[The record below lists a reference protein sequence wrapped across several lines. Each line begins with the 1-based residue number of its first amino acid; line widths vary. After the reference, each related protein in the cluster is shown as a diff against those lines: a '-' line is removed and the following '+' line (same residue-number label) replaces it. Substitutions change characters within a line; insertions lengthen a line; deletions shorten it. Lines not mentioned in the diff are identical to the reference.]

1 MRRLSVIV
9 LLRRMIRFCD
19 CFVQAGTVKAGN
31 SLRDQNQRKRR
42 GIMRRKKWSALGIS
56 VLLVFGL
63 AACSSSQGA
72 QTADNGD
79 AGAQTQ
85 ESGETENTPVTEE
98 ESEVAELPAD
108 LDFTVNYDGIK
119 TAKIEA
125 GVSVHDPSIYK
136 VDGKYYI
143 FGSHMSTAVSEDLR
157 TWTSLGDGYKV
168 KDQIYY
174 ELMAN
179 DEAFAY
185 SGSKKSLIPTD
196 DRKWHV
202 WAPDVIY
209 NEEAGLYYLYFCTT
223 STWNASNLCYATSEK
238 IEGPYEWKGAL
249 IYSGFTAETLDATD
263 VTEYV
268 DRDTAKDRYIK
279 KSNEYNFNKFPNAID
294 PTVLYDG
301 EGRLWM
307 VYGSWSGGMY
317 LLELDKATGEV
328 IHPEEDEAKRVD
340 PYFGKRLLGGN
351 HSSIE
356 APYILYD
363 EESGYY
369 YLFVSYGGLTREGGY
384 QIRVFRSETIDG
396 DYVDMNG
403 EYPMDTNNPEH
414 YPYGLKLSG
423 NYFLPSLEMAYMAT
437 GHNSAFVDEDGKKY
451 VVNHTRFDNKTEEHE
466 PRVHQFIVNEEG
478 WPCMLPYA
486 TDGETVSESGYDKG
500 AVAGRYYVINQ
511 GTAID
516 AEIAQPFILYLDE
529 SGTVY
534 GDGVEGSWEMKDGTC
549 YMKVTYGGKDYS
561 GVFCQ
566 MNDEAGT
573 QVMTFSAVG
582 SNESVWGVKYE

>member
-1 MRRLSVIV
+1 
-9 LLRRMIRFCD
+9 
-19 CFVQAGTVKAGN
+19 
-31 SLRDQNQRKRR
+31 
-42 GIMRRKKWSALGIS
+42 MRRKGLTLCGLGAL
-56 VLLVFGL
+56 LAFGL
-63 AACSSSQGA
+63 MACGTSQDTG
-72 QTADNGD
+72 TSGD
-79 AGAQTQ
+79 AEAGTEQ
-85 ESGETENTPVTEE
+85 ENAASTEE
-98 ESEVAELPAD
+98 EETQMGAMPAD
-108 LDFTVNYDGIK
+108 LDFTVSYDGIE
-119 TAKIEA
+119 TAKIDA
-125 GVSVHDPSIYK
+125 GVSVHDPSIVK

-179 DEAFAY
+179 KDAFAY
-185 SGSKKSLIPTD
+185 AGSKNSVIPSD
-196 DRKWHV
+196 DRTWHV

-209 NEEAGLYYLYFCTT
+209 NEETGLYYLYFCTS
-223 STWNASNLCYATSEK
+223 STWNASNLCYATSEN
-238 IEGPYEWKGAL
+238 IDGPYEWKGAL
-249 IYSGFTAETLDATD
+249 IYSGFTAQTLDDTD
-263 VTEYV
+263 VAEYV

-279 KSNEYNFNKFPNAID
+279 KSNEYNFNKYPNAID

-301 EGRLWM
+301 DGRLWM

-317 LLELDKATGEV
+317 LLELDKSTGEV
-328 IHPEEDEAKRVD
+328 IHPEEDEANRVD

-356 APYILYD
+356 GPYILYD

-369 YLFVSYGGLTREGGY
+369 YLFVSYGGLAREGGY

-403 EYPMDTNNPEH
+403 EYPMDTDNPEH

-437 GHNSAFVDEDGKKY
+437 GHNSAFIDDDGKKY
-451 VVNHTRFDNKTEEHE
+451 IVNHTRFDNKTEEHE

-486 TDGETVSESGYDKG
+486 TDGETVSESGYSMTD
-500 AVAGRYYVINQ
+500 VAGRYYVINQ
-511 GTAID
+511 GTAIN

-529 SGTVY
+529 SGKVY
-534 GDGVEGSWEMKDGTC
+534 GDGVEGSWEMKDNTC
-549 YMKVTYGGKDYS
+549 YMKVSYQGTDYS

-573 QVMTFSAVG
+573 QVMTSSAVG
-582 SNESVWGVKYE
+582 NNESVWGVKY

>member
-1 MRRLSVIV
+1 
-9 LLRRMIRFCD
+9 
-19 CFVQAGTVKAGN
+19 
-31 SLRDQNQRKRR
+31 
-42 GIMRRKKWSALGIS
+42 MRRKRPMAWAFGILAALGMT
-56 VLLVFGL
+56 
-63 AACSSSQGA
+63 ACGSSQEADVQEGA
-72 QTADNGD
+72 KTGTA
-79 AGAQTQ
+79 
-85 ESGETENTPVTEE
+85 TEE
-98 ESEVAELPAD
+98 EAAVATEEAGGTDGLPAG
-108 LDFTVNYDGIK
+108 LDFAVNYDGIA

-125 GVSVHDPSIYK
+125 GVSVHDPSIVK
-136 VDGKYYI
+136 ANGKYYI

-174 ELMAN
+174 ELMGN

-185 SGSKKSLIPTD
+185 AGSKKSLIPTD
-196 DRKWHV
+196 DRGWHV

-209 NEEAGLYYLYFCTT
+209 NEETGLYYLYFCTT
-223 STWNASNLCYATSEK
+223 STWNASNLCYATSES
-238 IEGPYEWKGAL
+238 IEGPYEWQGAL
-249 IYSGFTAETLDATD
+249 IYSGFTLETLDATD

-279 KSNEYNFNKFPNAID
+279 KSNEYNFNKYPNAID
-294 PTVLYDG
+294 PTVLYDE

-328 IHPEEDEAKRVD
+328 IHPEENEANRVD

-356 APYILYD
+356 APYIFYD
-363 EESGYY
+363 EENGYY
-369 YLFVSYGGLTREGGY
+369 YLFVSYGGLAREGGY

-403 EYPMDTNNPEH
+403 EYPLDTDNPEH

-423 NYFLPSLEMAYMAT
+423 NYMLPSLEMAYMAT
-437 GHNSAFVDEDGKKY
+437 GHNSAFIDDDGKKY
-451 VVNHTRFDNKTEEHE
+451 IVNHTRFDNKTEEHE

-486 TDGETVSESGYDKG
+486 TDGETVSGSGYETAD
-500 AVAGRYYVINQ
+500 VAGRYYVINQ

-516 AEIAQPFILYLDE
+516 AQIAQPFILYLDE
-529 SGTVY
+529 GGKVY
-534 GDGVEGSWEMKDGTC
+534 GDGIEGSWEMKDSTC
-549 YMKVTYGGKDYS
+549 YMKVTYQDVDYS

-582 SNESVWGVKYE
+582 NNESVWGVKYDE

>member
-1 MRRLSVIV
+1 
-9 LLRRMIRFCD
+9 
-19 CFVQAGTVKAGN
+19 
-31 SLRDQNQRKRR
+31 
-42 GIMRRKKWSALGIS
+42 MRRKGLMVCGLA
-56 VLLVFGL
+56 VLLAFEL
-63 AACSSSQGA
+63 MACGASQDTGTSGSA
-72 QTADNGD
+72 EAGTEQEDTA
-79 AGAQTQ
+79 
-85 ESGETENTPVTEE
+85 SEE
-98 ESEVAELPAD
+98 EEGTQMGTIPAD
-108 LDFTVNYDGIK
+108 LDFTVSYDGIA

-125 GVSVHDPSIYK
+125 GVSVHDPSIVK

-179 DEAFAY
+179 KDAFAY
-185 SGSKKSLIPTD
+185 AGSKNSVIPTD
-196 DRKWHV
+196 DRAWHV

-209 NEEAGLYYLYFCTT
+209 NEETGLYYLYFCTS
-223 STWNASNLCYATSEK
+223 STWNASNLCYATSEN
-238 IEGPYEWKGAL
+238 IDGPYEWKGAL
-249 IYSGFTAETLDATD
+249 IYSGFTAQTLDDTD
-263 VTEYV
+263 VAEYV

-279 KSNEYNFNKFPNAID
+279 KSNEYNFNKYPNAID

-301 EGRLWM
+301 DGRLWM

-317 LLELDKATGEV
+317 LLELDKSTGEV
-328 IHPEEDEAKRVD
+328 IHPQEDEANRVD

-356 APYILYD
+356 GPYILYD

-369 YLFVSYGGLTREGGY
+369 YLFVSYGGLAREGGY

-437 GHNSAFVDEDGKKY
+437 GHNSAFVDDDGKKY
-451 VVNHTRFDNKTEEHE
+451 IVNHTRFDNKTEEHE

-486 TDGETVSESGYDKG
+486 TDGETVSESGYSMAD
-500 AVAGRYYVINQ
+500 VAGRYYVIDQ

-529 SGTVY
+529 SGKVY
-534 GDGVEGSWEMKDGTC
+534 GDGVEGSWEMKDNTC
-549 YMKVTYGGKDYS
+549 YMKVSYQGTDYS

-582 SNESVWGVKYE
+582 NNESVWGVKY

>member
-1 MRRLSVIV
+1 MRRRNGALCALS
-9 LLRRMIRFCD
+9 LLLTFGLTACGSSKD
-19 CFVQAGTVKAGN
+19 AGTQAVENDGAG
-31 SLRDQNQRKRR
+31 
-42 GIMRRKKWSALGIS
+42 GE
-56 VLLVFGL
+56 
-63 AACSSSQGA
+63 
-72 QTADNGD
+72 
-79 AGAQTQ
+79 TQ
-85 ESGETENTPVTEE
+85 ESGESASVTEE
-98 ESEVAELPAD
+98 ESGVGELPAD
-108 LDFTVNYDGIK
+108 LDFTASYDGIK
-119 TAKIEA
+119 TAGIDA

-168 KDQIYY
+168 KDSIYY

-179 DEAFAY
+179 EEAFAY

-317 LLELDKATGEV
+317 LLELDKTTGEV
-328 IHPEEDEAKRVD
+328 IHPEENEAERVD

-369 YLFVSYGGLTREGGY
+369 YLFVSYGGLAREGGY

-451 VVNHTRFDNKTEEHE
+451 IVNHTRFDNKTEEHE

-486 TDGETVSESGYDKG
+486 TDGETVSGSGYDMG

-529 SGTVY
+529 SGQVY
-534 GDGVEGSWEMKDGTC
+534 GEGVEGSWEMKDGTC
-549 YMKVTYGGKDYS
+549 YMKVSCDGKDYS

-582 SNESVWGVKYE
+582 NNESVWGVKYE

>member
-1 MRRLSVIV
+1 MGRKGLTACGLGV
-9 LLRRMIRFCD
+9 LL
-19 CFVQAGTVKAGN
+19 A
-31 SLRDQNQRKRR
+31 
-42 GIMRRKKWSALGIS
+42 
-56 VLLVFGL
+56 FGL
-63 AACSSSQGA
+63 TACGTSQS
-72 QTADNGD
+72 
-79 AGAQTQ
+79 AGEQAQ
-85 ESGETENTPVTEE
+85 ESGEADAAREDAAVGTEE
-98 ESEVAELPAD
+98 ESNAGELPAD

-125 GVSVHDPSIYK
+125 GVSVHDPSIFK
-136 VDGKYYI
+136 ADGKYYI

-179 DEAFAY
+179 KDAFAY
-185 SGSKKSLIPTD
+185 AGSKNSVIPTD
-196 DRKWHV
+196 DRTWHV

-209 NEEAGLYYLYFCTT
+209 NEETGLYYLYFCTT
-223 STWNASNLCYATSEK
+223 STWNASNLCYATSESV
-238 IEGPYEWKGAL
+238 EGPYEWKGAL
-249 IYSGFTAETLDATD
+249 IYSGFTLETLDATD
-263 VTEYV
+263 VTDYV
-268 DRDTAKDRYIK
+268 DPDTAKDRYIK
-279 KSNEYNFNKFPNAID
+279 KSNEYNFNKYPNAID
-294 PTVLYDG
+294 PTVLYD
-301 EGRLWM
+301 EDGRLWM

-317 LLELDKATGEV
+317 LLELDKTTGEV
-328 IHPEEDEAKRVD
+328 IHPEEDEADRVD
-340 PYFGKRLLGGN
+340 PYFGRRLFGGN

-363 EESGYY
+363 EDSGYY
-369 YLFVSYGGLTREGGY
+369 YLFVSYGGLAREGGY

-423 NYFLPSLEMAYMAT
+423 NYMLPSLEMAYMAT
-437 GHNSAFVDEDGKKY
+437 GHNSAFIDDDGKKY
-451 VVNHTRFDNKTEEHE
+451 IVNHTRFDNKTEEHE

-486 TDGETVSESGYDKG
+486 TDGETVSESGYEAAD
-500 AVAGRYYVINQ
+500 VTGRYYVINQ

-529 SGTVY
+529 SGKVY
-534 GDGVEGSWEMKDGTC
+534 GDGVEGTWEMKDGTC
-549 YMKVTYGGKDYS
+549 YMKVSYGDVNYS

-582 SNESVWGVKYE
+582 NNESVWGVKY

>member
-1 MRRLSVIV
+1 
-9 LLRRMIRFCD
+9 
-19 CFVQAGTVKAGN
+19 
-31 SLRDQNQRKRR
+31 
-42 GIMRRKKWSALGIS
+42 MRRKRWSALGIS
-56 VLLVFGL
+56 VLLAAGL
-63 AACSSSQGA
+63 AACGSSQGT
-72 QTADNGD
+72 QTAERGD
-79 AGAQTQ
+79 VGAQTQ
-85 ESGETENTPVTEE
+85 GNGEMENETAEQE
-98 ESEVAELPAD
+98 IEVGELPAD

-119 TAKIEA
+119 TVKIEA

-136 VDGKYYI
+136 ADGKYYI

-179 DEAFAY
+179 EEAFAY

-196 DRKWHV
+196 DRAWHV

-209 NEEAGLYYLYFCTT
+209 NEETGLYYLYFCTT
-223 STWNASNLCYATSEK
+223 STWNASNLCYATSES

-279 KSNEYNFNKFPNAID
+279 KSNEYNFNKYPNAID

-328 IHPEEDEAKRVD
+328 IHPEEDEANRVD
-340 PYFGKRLLGGN
+340 PYFGKRLIGGN

-369 YLFVSYGGLTREGGY
+369 YLFVSYGGLAREGGY

-437 GHNSAFVDEDGKKY
+437 GHNSAFIDEDGKKY

-486 TDGETVSESGYDKG
+486 TDGETVSESGYDKS

-529 SGTVY
+529 SGQVY

-549 YMKVTYGGKDYS
+549 YMKVSYDGKNYS

-566 MNDEAGT
+566 MNDEAGM
-573 QVMTFSAVG
+573 QVMSFSAVG
-582 SNESVWGVKYE
+582 GNESVWGVKYE

>member
-1 MRRLSVIV
+1 
-9 LLRRMIRFCD
+9 
-19 CFVQAGTVKAGN
+19 
-31 SLRDQNQRKRR
+31 
-42 GIMRRKKWSALGIS
+42 MRRKNWSALGIS
-56 VLLVFGL
+56 VLLAMSL
-63 AACSSSQGA
+63 AACGSSQGA
-72 QTADNGD
+72 QTAENEA

-85 ESGETENTPVTEE
+85 ESGDAESTAVTEE
-98 ESEVAELPAD
+98 EGEVGQLPAD
-108 LDFTVNYDGIK
+108 LDFTVNLDGIK
-119 TAKIEA
+119 TAKIAA

-136 VDGKYYI
+136 ADGKYYI

-179 DEAFAY
+179 EEAFAY

-196 DRKWHV
+196 DRAWHV

-209 NEEAGLYYLYFCTT
+209 NEETGLYYLYFCTT
-223 STWNASNLCYATSEK
+223 STWNASNLCYATSES

-249 IYSGFTAETLDATD
+249 IYSGFTLETLDATD

-268 DRDTAKDRYIK
+268 DRDIAKDRYIK

-328 IHPEEDEAKRVD
+328 IHPEEDEANRVD

-369 YLFVSYGGLTREGGY
+369 YLFVSYGGLAREGGY

-403 EYPMDTNNPEH
+403 EFPMDTNNPEH

-451 VVNHTRFDNKTEEHE
+451 IVNHTRFDNKTEEHE

-486 TDGETVSESGYDKG
+486 TDGETVSESGYDKS
-500 AVAGRYYVINQ
+500 AAAGRYYVINQ

-529 SGTVY
+529 SGQVY

-549 YMKVTYGGKDYS
+549 FMKVSYDGKDYS

-582 SNESVWGVKYE
+582 NNESVWGVKYE

>member
-1 MRRLSVIV
+1 MRRRNGSVCALSI
-9 LLRRMIRFCD
+9 LL
-19 CFVQAGTVKAGN
+19 A
-31 SLRDQNQRKRR
+31 
-42 GIMRRKKWSALGIS
+42 
-56 VLLVFGL
+56 FGL
-63 AACSSSQGA
+63 AACGSSQDMGT
-72 QTADNGD
+72 QTADGGD
-79 AGAQTQ
+79 AGVQTQ
-85 ESGETENTPVTEE
+85 ESGETTSVTEGG
-98 ESEVAELPAD
+98 SEVGALPAD
-108 LDFTVNYDGIK
+108 LDFTVNYDGIR
-119 TAKIEA
+119 TAAINA

-136 VDGKYYI
+136 ADGKYYI

-179 DEAFAY
+179 EDAFAY
-185 SGSKKSLIPTD
+185 AGSKKSLIPTD
-196 DRKWHV
+196 DRGWHV

-209 NEEAGLYYLYFCTT
+209 NEETGLYYLYFCTT
-223 STWNASNLCYATSEK
+223 STWNASNLCYATSEN

-263 VTEYV
+263 VTAYV

-279 KSNEYNFNKFPNAID
+279 KSNEYNFNKYPNAID

-328 IHPEEDEAKRVD
+328 IHPEEDETNRVD

-363 EESGYY
+363 EQSGYY
-369 YLFVSYGGLTREGGY
+369 YLFVSYGGLAREGGY

-451 VVNHTRFDNKTEEHE
+451 IVNHTRFDNKTEEHE

-486 TDGETVSESGYDKG
+486 TDGETVSESGYDRS

-516 AEIAQPFILYLDE
+516 AEIAQPFLLYLDE
-529 SGTVY
+529 SGKVY
-534 GDGVEGSWEMKDGTC
+534 GDGVDGSWEMKDNTC
-549 YMKVTYGGKDYS
+549 YMKVSYGGADYS

-582 SNESVWGVKYE
+582 NNESVWGVKYD

>member
-1 MRRLSVIV
+1 
-9 LLRRMIRFCD
+9 
-19 CFVQAGTVKAGN
+19 
-31 SLRDQNQRKRR
+31 
-42 GIMRRKKWSALGIS
+42 MRRKNWSTLGMS
-56 VLLVFGL
+56 VLLAMSL
-63 AACSSSQGA
+63 AACGSSQGA
-72 QTADNGD
+72 QTAENGD
-79 AGAQTQ
+79 AEAQTQ
-85 ESGETENTPVTEE
+85 ESGEAENATVTEKE
-98 ESEVAELPAD
+98 GGVGELPAD
-108 LDFTVNYDGIK
+108 LDFTVNLDGIK
-119 TAKIEA
+119 TAKIAA

-136 VDGKYYI
+136 ADGKYYI

-179 DEAFAY
+179 EEAFAY

-196 DRKWHV
+196 DRAWHV

-209 NEEAGLYYLYFCTT
+209 NEETGLYYLYFCTT
-223 STWNASNLCYATSEK
+223 STWNASNLCYATSES

-249 IYSGFTAETLDATD
+249 IYSGFTAETLYATD

-268 DRDTAKDRYIK
+268 YMDTAKDRYIK
-279 KSNEYNFNKFPNAID
+279 KSNEYNFNKYPNAID

-328 IHPEEDEAKRVD
+328 IHPEEDEANRVD

-351 HSSIE
+351 HSSID

-369 YLFVSYGGLTREGGY
+369 YLFVSYGGLAREGGY

-437 GHNSAFVDEDGKKY
+437 GHNSAFIDEDGKKY

-486 TDGETVSESGYDKG
+486 TDGETVSESGYDKS

-529 SGTVY
+529 SGKVY
-534 GDGVEGSWEMKDGTC
+534 GDGVDGSWEMKDGTC
-549 YMKVTYGGKDYS
+549 YMKVSYDGKDYS

-582 SNESVWGVKYE
+582 GNESVWGAKYE

>member
-1 MRRLSVIV
+1 
-9 LLRRMIRFCD
+9 
-19 CFVQAGTVKAGN
+19 
-31 SLRDQNQRKRR
+31 
-42 GIMRRKKWSALGIS
+42 MRRKGLTLCGLGAL
-56 VLLVFGL
+56 LAFGL
-63 AACSSSQGA
+63 MACGTSQDTG
-72 QTADNGD
+72 TSGD
-79 AGAQTQ
+79 AEAGTEQ
-85 ESGETENTPVTEE
+85 ENAASTEE
-98 ESEVAELPAD
+98 EETQMGAMPAD
-108 LDFTVNYDGIK
+108 LDFTVSYDGIE
-119 TAKIEA
+119 TAKIDA
-125 GVSVHDPSIYK
+125 GVSVHDPSIVK

-179 DEAFAY
+179 KDAFAY
-185 SGSKKSLIPTD
+185 AGSKNSVSPSD
-196 DRKWHV
+196 DRTWHV

-209 NEEAGLYYLYFCTT
+209 NEETGLYYLYFCTS
-223 STWNASNLCYATSEK
+223 STWNASNLCYATSEN
-238 IEGPYEWKGAL
+238 IDGPYEWKGAL
-249 IYSGFTAETLDATD
+249 IYSGFTAQTLDDTD
-263 VTEYV
+263 VAEYV

-279 KSNEYNFNKFPNAID
+279 KSNEYNFNKYPNAID

-301 EGRLWM
+301 DGRLWM

-317 LLELDKATGEV
+317 LLELDKSTGEV
-328 IHPEEDEAKRVD
+328 IHPEEDEANRVD

-356 APYILYD
+356 GPYILYD

-369 YLFVSYGGLTREGGY
+369 YLFVSYGGLAREGGY

-403 EYPMDTNNPEH
+403 EYPMDTDNPEH

-451 VVNHTRFDNKTEEHE
+451 IVNHTRFDNKTEEHE

-486 TDGETVSESGYDKG
+486 TDGETVSESGYSMTD
-500 AVAGRYYVINQ
+500 VAGRYYVINQ
-511 GTAID
+511 GTAIN

-529 SGTVY
+529 SGKVY
-534 GDGVEGSWEMKDGTC
+534 GDGVEGSWEMKDNTC
-549 YMKVTYGGKDYS
+549 YMKVSYQGTDYS

-582 SNESVWGVKYE
+582 NNESVWGVKY

>member
-1 MRRLSVIV
+1 MRRRNGLICAWS
-9 LLRRMIRFCD
+9 LLLAFD
-19 CFVQAGTVKAGN
+19 
-31 SLRDQNQRKRR
+31 
-42 GIMRRKKWSALGIS
+42 
-56 VLLVFGL
+56 L
-63 AACSSSQGA
+63 AACGSSQGA
-72 QTADNGD
+72 QISEDGD

-85 ESGETENTPVTEE
+85 EEETAPEGEKNQTG
-98 ESEVAELPAD
+98 ELPAN
-108 LDFTVNYDGIK
+108 LDFTVNYAGIK
-119 TAKIEA
+119 TAKIAA
-125 GVSVHDPSIYK
+125 GVSVHDPSVYK
-136 VDGKYYI
+136 ADGKYYI

-179 DEAFAY
+179 EDAFAY
-185 SGSKKSLIPTD
+185 AGSKKSLIPTD
-196 DRKWHV
+196 DRAWHV

-209 NEEAGLYYLYFCTT
+209 NEDTGLYYLYFCTT
-223 STWNASNLCYATSEK
+223 STWNASNLCYATGEN

-268 DRDTAKDRYIK
+268 DRDTAKDKYIK
-279 KSNEYNFNKFPNAID
+279 KSNEYNFNKYPNAID

-307 VYGSWSGGMY
+307 VYGSWSGGIY
-317 LLELDKATGEV
+317 LLELDKATGGV
-328 IHPEEDEAKRVD
+328 IHPEEDEANRVD

-369 YLFVSYGGLTREGGY
+369 YLFVSYGGLAREGGY

-403 EYPMDTNNPEH
+403 EYPLDTNNPEH

-437 GHNSAFVDEDGKKY
+437 GHNSAFIDDDGKKY
-451 VVNHTRFDNKTEEHE
+451 IVNHTRFDNKTEEHE

-486 TDGETVSESGYDKG
+486 TEGENVSESGYDKS

-529 SGTVY
+529 SGQVI
-534 GDGVEGSWEMKDGTC
+534 GDGIVGSWEMKDSTC
-549 YMKVTYGGKDYS
+549 YMKVSYGGVDYS

-582 SNESVWGVKYE
+582 NNESVWGVKYD

>member
-1 MRRLSVIV
+1 M
-9 LLRRMIRFCD
+9 
-19 CFVQAGTVKAGN
+19 
-31 SLRDQNQRKRR
+31 RKRK
-42 GIMRRKKWSALGIS
+42 ILLAC
-56 VLLVFGL
+56 VLSTAVAVGA
-63 AACSSSQGA
+63 AACGNTAQDGSAPQTGA
-72 QTADNGD
+72 
-79 AGAQTQ
+79 
-85 ESGETENTPVTEE
+85 ETETQTETEATAETDSAE
-98 ESEVAELPAD
+98 EAPAD
-108 LDFTVNYDGIK
+108 LDFTVNYDGIA
-119 TAKIEA
+119 TAKIPA
-125 GVSVHDPSIYK
+125 GVSVHDPSIVK

-157 TWTSLGDGYKV
+157 NWTSIGDGYKV

-179 DEAFAY
+179 KDAFAY
-185 SGSKKSLIPTD
+185 AGSKNSVIPTD
-196 DRKWHV
+196 DRGWHV

-209 NEEAGLYYLYFCTT
+209 NEEDGLYYLYFCTT
-223 STWNASNLCYATSEK
+223 STWNASNLCYATSES

-249 IYSGFTAETLDATD
+249 IYSGFTAETLGDTD

-268 DRDTAKDRYIK
+268 DEEEAKDKYIK
-279 KSNEYNFNKFPNAID
+279 KSNEYNFNKYPNAID
-294 PTVLYDG
+294 PTVLYD
-301 EGRLWM
+301 EDGRLWM

-317 LLELDKATGEV
+317 LLELDKQTGEV
-328 IHPEEDEAKRVD
+328 IHPEADEENRVD
-340 PYFGKRLLGGN
+340 AYFGKRLLGGN

-356 APYILYD
+356 GPYILYD
-363 EESGYY
+363 EQSGYY
-369 YLFVSYGGLTREGGY
+369 YLFVSYGGLAREGGY

-396 DYVDMNG
+396 EYVDMNG
-403 EYPMDTNNPEH
+403 EYPLDTTNPEH

-437 GHNSAFVDEDGKKY
+437 GHNSAFVDDDGKKY
-451 VVNHTRFDNKTEEHE
+451 IVNHTRFDNKTEEHE

-486 TDGETVSESGYDKG
+486 TDGETVSESGYEMADL
-500 AVAGRYYVINQ
+500 AGRYYVINQ

-516 AEIAQPFILYLDE
+516 ATIAQPFILYLDE
-529 SGTVY
+529 NGKVY
-534 GDGVEGSWEMKDGTC
+534 GDGVEGSWEAKDGTC
-549 YMKVTYGGKDYS
+549 YMNITYGDTSYS

-582 SNESVWGVKYE
+582 ANESVWGVKY

>member
-1 MRRLSVIV
+1 MRKKGLTVCGLGV
-9 LLRRMIRFCD
+9 LL
-19 CFVQAGTVKAGN
+19 A
-31 SLRDQNQRKRR
+31 
-42 GIMRRKKWSALGIS
+42 
-56 VLLVFGL
+56 FGL
-63 AACSSSQGA
+63 MACGTSQDTGA
-72 QTADNGD
+72 
-79 AGAQTQ
+79 
-85 ESGETENTPVTEE
+85 SGSAETDTEASTEE
-98 ESEVAELPAD
+98 EAAVATGEESGAGGLPVE

-125 GVSVHDPSIYK
+125 GVSVHDPSIVK

-168 KDQIYY
+168 KDQIYS
-174 ELMAN
+174 EFMAN
-179 DEAFAY
+179 EEAFAY
-185 SGSKKSLIPTD
+185 AGSKKSLIPTD
-196 DRKWHV
+196 DRGWHV

-209 NEEAGLYYLYFCTT
+209 NEETGLYYLYFCTS
-223 STWNASNLCYATSEK
+223 STWNASNLCYATSEN

-249 IYSGFTAETLDATD
+249 IYSGFTAQTLDDTD
-263 VTEYV
+263 VAEYV

-279 KSNEYNFNKFPNAID
+279 KSNEYNFNKYPNAID

-317 LLELDKATGEV
+317 LLELDKSTGEV
-328 IHPEEDEAKRVD
+328 IHPQEDEANRVD

-356 APYILYD
+356 GPYILYD

-369 YLFVSYGGLTREGGY
+369 YLFVSYGGLAREGGY

-437 GHNSAFVDEDGKKY
+437 GHNSAFIDDDGKKY
-451 VVNHTRFDNKTEEHE
+451 IVNHTRFDNKTEEHE

-486 TDGETVSESGYDKG
+486 TDGETVSESGYSMAD
-500 AVAGRYYVINQ
+500 VAGKYYVINQ

-529 SGTVY
+529 SGKVY
-534 GDGVEGSWEMKDGTC
+534 GDGVEGSWEMKDSTC
-549 YMKVTYGGKDYS
+549 YMKVSYQGTDYS

-582 SNESVWGVKYE
+582 NNESVWGVKY

>member
-1 MRRLSVIV
+1 
-9 LLRRMIRFCD
+9 
-19 CFVQAGTVKAGN
+19 
-31 SLRDQNQRKRR
+31 
-42 GIMRRKKWSALGIS
+42 MRRKGLTVCGLG
-56 VLLVFGL
+56 VLLAFGL
-63 AACSSSQGA
+63 MACGTSQDTGTPGSTGA
-72 QTADNGD
+72 DTD
-79 AGAQTQ
+79 A
-85 ESGETENTPVTEE
+85 VTEE
-98 ESEVAELPAD
+98 EAAVATEEESGAGGLPAG

-119 TAKIEA
+119 TAKIDA
-125 GVSVHDPSIYK
+125 GVSVHDPSIVK
-136 VDGKYYI
+136 ADGKYYI

-168 KDQIYY
+168 KDKIYY

-179 DEAFAY
+179 KDAFAY
-185 SGSKKSLIPTD
+185 AGSKNSVIPTD
-196 DRKWHV
+196 DRAWHV

-209 NEEAGLYYLYFCTT
+209 NEETGLYYLYFCTT
-223 STWNASNLCYATSEK
+223 STWNASNLCYATSEN
-238 IEGPYEWKGAL
+238 IDGPYEWQGAL
-249 IYSGFTAETLDATD
+249 IYSGFTAETLDDTD

-279 KSNEYNFNKFPNAID
+279 KSNEYNFNKYPNAID
-294 PTVLYDG
+294 PTVLYD
-301 EGRLWM
+301 EDGRLWM

-328 IHPEEDEAKRVD
+328 IHPEENEANRVD

-363 EESGYY
+363 EDSGYY
-369 YLFVSYGGLTREGGY
+369 YLFVSYGGLAREGGY

-437 GHNSAFVDEDGKKY
+437 GHNSAFVDDDGKKY
-451 VVNHTRFDNKTEEHE
+451 IVNHTRFDNKTEEHE

-486 TDGETVSESGYDKG
+486 TDGETVSESGYSMTD
-500 AVAGRYYVINQ
+500 VAGRYYVINQ

-529 SGTVY
+529 SGKVY
-534 GDGVEGSWEMKDGTC
+534 GDGVEGSWEMKDNTC
-549 YMKVTYGGKDYS
+549 YMKVSYQGTDYS

-573 QVMTFSAVG
+573 EVMTFSAVG
-582 SNESVWGVKYE
+582 SNESVWGVKY

>member
-1 MRRLSVIV
+1 MRRRNGSVCALS
-9 LLRRMIRFCD
+9 LLM
-19 CFVQAGTVKAGN
+19 A
-31 SLRDQNQRKRR
+31 
-42 GIMRRKKWSALGIS
+42 
-56 VLLVFGL
+56 FGL
-63 AACSSSQGA
+63 AACGSSQGT
-72 QTADNGD
+72 QTAEGED

-85 ESGETENTPVTEE
+85 ESGETENASAAEE
-98 ESEVAELPAD
+98 ESGVPAD

-119 TAKIEA
+119 TAEIEA

-136 VDGKYYI
+136 ADGKYYI

-179 DEAFAY
+179 EDAFAY
-185 SGSKKSLIPTD
+185 AGSKKSLIPTD
-196 DRKWHV
+196 DRGWHV

-209 NEEAGLYYLYFCTT
+209 NEETGLYYLYFCTT
-223 STWNASNLCYATSEK
+223 STWNASNLCYATSEN

-279 KSNEYNFNKFPNAID
+279 KSNEYNFNKYPNAID

-301 EGRLWM
+301 DGRLWM

-328 IHPEEDEAKRVD
+328 IHPEEDEANRVD
-340 PYFGKRLLGGN
+340 PYFGKRLFGGN

-369 YLFVSYGGLTREGGY
+369 YLFVSYGGLAREGGY

-451 VVNHTRFDNKTEEHE
+451 IVNHTRFDNKTEEHE

-486 TDGETVSESGYDKG
+486 TDGETVSESGYDKS

-529 SGTVY
+529 SGKVY
-534 GDGVEGSWEMKDGTC
+534 GDGVEGNWEMKDNTC
-549 YMKVTYGGKDYS
+549 YMKVSYGGTDYS

-582 SNESVWGVKYE
+582 GNESVWGVKYE

>member
-1 MRRLSVIV
+1 
-9 LLRRMIRFCD
+9 
-19 CFVQAGTVKAGN
+19 
-31 SLRDQNQRKRR
+31 
-42 GIMRRKKWSALGIS
+42 MRRKQWSALGIS
-56 VLLVFGL
+56 VLLALGL
-63 AACSSSQGA
+63 AACGASQET
-72 QTADNGD
+72 QTAGD
-79 AGAQTQ
+79 GSADVQTQ
-85 ESGETENTPVTEE
+85 ESGETEAAANAQEE
-98 ESEVAELPAD
+98 NEGGEMPAD

-179 DEAFAY
+179 EDAFAY
-185 SGSKKSLIPTD
+185 AGSKKSLIRTD
-196 DRKWHV
+196 DGGWHV

-209 NEEAGLYYLYFCTT
+209 NEDTGLYYLYFCTT
-223 STWNASNLCYATSEK
+223 STWNASNLCYATSES

-249 IYSGFTAETLDATD
+249 IYSGFTAATLDATD

-279 KSNEYNFNKFPNAID
+279 KSDEYNFNKYPNAID

-363 EESGYY
+363 EQSGYY
-369 YLFVSYGGLTREGGY
+369 YLFVSYGGLVREGGY

-437 GHNSAFVDEDGKKY
+437 GHNSAFIDEDGKKY
-451 VVNHTRFDNKTEEHE
+451 VVNHTRFDNKTEEHQ

-486 TDGETVSESGYDKG
+486 TDGETVSESGYDKS
-500 AVAGRYYVINQ
+500 AVVGRYYVINQ

-516 AEIAQPFILYLDE
+516 AVIAQPFILYLDE
-529 SGTVY
+529 SGKVY

-549 YMKVTYGGKDYS
+549 FMKVSYGGKDYS

>member
-1 MRRLSVIV
+1 
-9 LLRRMIRFCD
+9 
-19 CFVQAGTVKAGN
+19 
-31 SLRDQNQRKRR
+31 
-42 GIMRRKKWSALGIS
+42 MRRKKWSALGIS
-56 VLLVFGL
+56 ILLVLGL
-63 AACSSSQGA
+63 AACGSSQGT
-72 QTADNGD
+72 QTAENGD
-79 AGAQTQ
+79 ADTQTQ
-85 ESGETENTPVTEE
+85 ENGEAENAAAAEE
-98 ESEVAELPAD
+98 ESEMGELPAD
-108 LDFTVNYDGIK
+108 LDFTVNLDGIK

-136 VDGKYYI
+136 ADGKYYI

-168 KDQIYY
+168 KDPIYY

-179 DEAFAY
+179 EEAFAY

-209 NEEAGLYYLYFCTT
+209 NEDTGLYYLYFCTT
-223 STWNASNLCYATSEK
+223 STWNASNLCYATSES

-279 KSNEYNFNKFPNAID
+279 KSDEYNFNKFPNAID
-294 PTVLYDG
+294 PTVLYDE

-529 SGTVY
+529 SGKVY
-534 GDGVEGSWEMKDGTC
+534 GDGVEGSWEMKDGSC
-549 YMKVTYGGKDYS
+549 YMKVSHGGKDYS

-573 QVMTFSAVG
+573 QVMTFCAVG
-582 SNESVWGVKYE
+582 GNESVWGVKYN

>member
-1 MRRLSVIV
+1 
-9 LLRRMIRFCD
+9 
-19 CFVQAGTVKAGN
+19 
-31 SLRDQNQRKRR
+31 
-42 GIMRRKKWSALGIS
+42 MRRKNWSTLGMS
-56 VLLVFGL
+56 VLLAMSL
-63 AACSSSQGA
+63 AACGSSQGA
-72 QTADNGD
+72 QTAENGD
-79 AGAQTQ
+79 AEAQTQ
-85 ESGETENTPVTEE
+85 ESGEAENATVTEKE
-98 ESEVAELPAD
+98 GGVGELPAD
-108 LDFTVNYDGIK
+108 LDFTVNLDGIK
-119 TAKIEA
+119 TAKIAA

-136 VDGKYYI
+136 ADGKYYI
-143 FGSHMSTAVSEDLR
+143 FGSHMSTAVSDDLR

-179 DEAFAY
+179 EEAFAY

-196 DRKWHV
+196 DRAWHV

-209 NEEAGLYYLYFCTT
+209 NEETGLYYLYFCTT
-223 STWNASNLCYATSEK
+223 STWNASNLCYATSES

-279 KSNEYNFNKFPNAID
+279 KSNEYNFNKYPNAID

-328 IHPEEDEAKRVD
+328 IHPEEDEANRVD

-369 YLFVSYGGLTREGGY
+369 YLFVSYGGLAREGGY

-437 GHNSAFVDEDGKKY
+437 GHNSAFIDEDGKKY
-451 VVNHTRFDNKTEEHE
+451 VANHTRFDNKTEEHE

-486 TDGETVSESGYDKG
+486 TDGETVSESGYDKS

-529 SGTVY
+529 SGKVY
-534 GDGVEGSWEMKDGTC
+534 GDGVDGSWEMKDGTC
-549 YMKVTYGGKDYS
+549 YMKVSYDGKDYS

-582 SNESVWGVKYE
+582 GNESVWGAKYE